1 MKNKSTETLTL
12 AAWQCSR
19 SIVCKKLHDYH
30 YLYDKNVMLTKPE
43 GENNHDANEPKA
55 TAY

>member
-12 AAWQCSR
+12 AAWQCSLLY
-19 SIVCKKLHDYH
+19 VKKLHDYH